1 VDERNRNGVAIQAN
15 PGTGAH
21 VETIPDWERAF
32 SVEGRKRTVFTPRNM
47 NMNNWKYRYRRFRCL
62 SLDDLTRR
70 LEIRSWRKGLVKFV
84 NNESNPITYQN
95 IREWINFR
103 IPSIEAANHDP
114 KKINQNMANAIPK
127 GFLTDLEF
135 WKTFA
140 ELYPREKDR
149 LIELAFGVIEGRIEL
164 FGWKSVSV
172 SIPSLKLHDET
183 ALNKDWSSSYYWDIN
198 FFHSTECPGSD
209 VKWLWELQR
218 FQFLLWLGAAWKLT
232 GDKKFASTAR
242 EILNSWMQDLKYPF
256 GVEWSSNLEVGLRLL
271 SISRCHIMCM
281 NATSWDTGFLSN
293 LVAWEYL
300 HAIHIKNELT
310 LHHTL
315 GNHPL
320 GESAAL
326 LFFCLVNPG
335 SAQSVAWEKFSFKT
349 INQLIPR
356 LINQDG
362 VYAEQ
367 STSYLKFVCEFMLP
381 LIYLGKSKEGKF
393 TSLTLDRIKSCLK
406 FVQSISDAGK
416 STPMIGD
423 ADSGCAIGWRLSDY
437 WDFSWLLAAGASL
450 LNEPGLARGIDDFPV
465 EAFLNTGLEGL
476 AKFRSFSTRSRL
488 RSGANSTTHF
498 SSVDF
503 PFGGYHVSTD
513 SHFKLIF
520 DSGPLGIYPGFG
532 HGHADALSI
541 IINVNN
547 MPFLV
552 DSGTMRYNGA
562 SDVRNYFRGT
572 SAHNTLTIGGHS
584 QAKVLDTFKWASGYK
599 IHWFEPIIRSEYRI
613 FSAVLYVKSFNHQR
627 TIVHFPDK
635 GFLIRDIVCAGGDF
649 LVEEHLHFSPDTEI
663 KPLGSNKFV
672 ASLENEF
679 LDVEF
684 PGSPSGCAQI
694 VHGSSNQMLGW
705 YSRHYGQ
712 QDASACLKFSCNA
725 KGRIDFMTVIR
736 LPGNFLRWTDDMISL
751 LFLI

>member
-1 VDERNRNGVAIQAN
+1 
-15 PGTGAH
+15 
-21 VETIPDWERAF
+21 
-32 SVEGRKRTVFTPRNM
+32 M

-84 NNESNPITYQN
+84 NNESNPITNQN
-95 IREWINFR
+95 IGEWIKLQL
-103 IPSIEAANHDP
+103 PSIEPANIDP
-114 KKINQNMANAIPK
+114 VTVSQIMANSIPQ

-135 WKTFA
+135 WKTFT

-149 LIELAFGVIEGRIEL
+149 LIELAFDVIEGRIEL
-164 FGWKSVSV
+164 FGWKAASV
-172 SIPSLKLHDET
+172 SIPNLKFHDEPG
-183 ALNKDWSSSYYWDIN
+183 LNKDWSSSYYWDIN
-198 FFHSTECPGSD
+198 FFHSTECPRSD

-232 GDKKFASTAR
+232 GDNRFASTAR
-242 EILNSWMQDLKYPF
+242 EILDSWMQDLKYPF

-271 SISRCHIMCM
+271 SVLRCHIVCM
-281 NATSWDTGFLSN
+281 DAPFWDSGFLSN

-300 HAIHIKNELT
+300 HAIHIREELT

-326 LFFCLVNPG
+326 LFFCLFNPG
-335 SAQSVAWEKFSFKT
+335 PQQSIAWEKFSFKT

-367 STSYLKFVCEFMLP
+367 STGYLKFVCEFMLP
-381 LIYLGKSKEGKF
+381 LIHLGKSKPGKF
-393 TSLTLDRIKSCLK
+393 TDVTLDRIKSCLK

-416 STPMIGD
+416 STAMIGD

-437 WDFSWLLAAGASL
+437 WDFSWLLAAGSTL
-450 LNEPGLARGIDDFPV
+450 LSEPGLAGGIGDFPA

-476 AKFRSFSTRSRL
+476 AEFRSISTRSSFRT
-488 RSGANSTTHF
+488 GTNDTTNF
-498 SSVDF
+498 SAVDF
-503 PFGGYHVSTD
+503 LVGGYHVSSD

-532 HGHADALSI
+532 HGHADGLSI
-541 IINVNN
+541 IVSFKNK
-547 MPFLV
+547 PFLV
-552 DSGTMRYNGA
+552 DCGTMRYNGA
-562 SDVRNYFRGT
+562 PDVRNYFRGT
-572 SAHNTLTIGGHS
+572 LAHNTLTIGGQS

-599 IHWFEPIIRSEYRI
+599 VHWFEPIVRSEYRI
-613 FSAVLYVKSFNHQR
+613 FSALLYAKSFNHQR
-627 TIVHFPDK
+627 IIVHFPDK
-635 GFLIRDIVCAGGDF
+635 GFLIRDRVTAPGDF
-649 LVEEHLHFSPDTEI
+649 LLEGHLHFSPDTEI
-663 KPLGSNKFV
+663 KALCYNKFT
-672 ASLENEF
+672 ASLEKEF

-684 PGSPSGCAQI
+684 PGSPSGCSQI

-705 YSRHYGQ
+705 YSRNYGQ
-712 QDASACLKFSCNA
+712 KEEGACVKFFANA
-725 KGRIDFMTVIR
+725 ERRIDFMTVIR
-736 LPGNFLRWTDDMISL
+736 LPGYFLRWTDDMNSW